1 MFYRLNKSCYRTCQL
16 IFLFFFFFRCYLNCK
31 PRVATSLMMSIR
43 VKCTTCSRDDEKRA
57 VYRWNLVEYDPTTKA
72 TRAIKEWE
80 NWLETGQA
88 FPHVVSQIK
97 NFACL
102 ALAVRVVCF
111 FLLVKEYDGRL
122 QVFLCCVFI
131 FYCVFLYI
139 SIKLY
144 KLLGNLTCFIIIL

>member
-16 IFLFFFFFRCYLNCK
+16 IFLFFFFRCYLNCK

-111 FLLVKEYDGRL
+111 FYWLRNKTVGFRFFCAVYL
-122 QVFLCCVFI
+122 FFI
-131 FYCVFLYI
+131 VYFCIYL
-139 SIKLY
+139 
-144 KLLGNLTCFIIIL
+144 